1 MYDIYIS
8 VHKYLVFSYDTFAW
22 INLLEI
28 SKKTELVRVCI
39 KHCCPILIFVTL
51 PKFPIDT
58 LYQVYLSLHF
68 ESHQIFLKSGLKI
81 CLENQS

>member
-1 MYDIYIS
+1 MRRLQKNEGLP
-8 VHKYLVFSYDTFAW
+8 VWGA
-22 INLLEI
+22 
-28 SKKTELVRVCI
+28 LVRVCI
-39 KHCCPILIFVTL
+39 KHCCPILIFMTL

-58 LYQVYLSLHF
+58 PYQVYLSLHF